1 MSKLE
6 QLLTQIA
13 QSKMGIETLETRKSD
28 GLDFHDVAVWCLRDA
43 LEAAFNAGVE
53 QGRIGGGR
61 REFGLRAAGAD
72 DQQRGFEHAQA
83 QQRLEPGPAGV
94 VIGARRGQG
103 DQAADHD
110 DGHRRDQHVLR
121 NRGKRVPRGSELRR

>member
-1 MSKLE
+1 MSKIE

-53 QGRIGGGR
+53 QGRK
-61 REFGLRAAGAD
+61 AAKSDKA
-72 DQQRGFEHAQA
+72 
-83 QQRLEPGPAGV
+83 
-94 VIGARRGQG
+94 
-103 DQAADHD
+103 
-110 DGHRRDQHVLR
+110 
-121 NRGKRVPRGSELRR
+121 NN

>member
-13 QSKMGIETLETRKSD
+13 QSKLGIETLETRKSD

-53 QGRIGGGR
+53 QDRK
-61 REFGLRAAGAD
+61 AA
-72 DQQRGFEHAQA
+72 
-83 QQRLEPGPAGV
+83 
-94 VIGARRGQG
+94 
-103 DQAADHD
+103 
-110 DGHRRDQHVLR
+110 
-121 NRGKRVPRGSELRR
+121 KSEKANN

>member
-13 QSKMGIETLETRKSD
+13 QDKLGIETLETRSSD

-53 QGRIGGGR
+53 QGRK
-61 REFGLRAAGAD
+61 AAKSDKA
-72 DQQRGFEHAQA
+72 
-83 QQRLEPGPAGV
+83 
-94 VIGARRGQG
+94 
-103 DQAADHD
+103 
-110 DGHRRDQHVLR
+110 
-121 NRGKRVPRGSELRR
+121 NN